1 MEKEKKERQE
11 TLTPLQKKGF
21 AFVYEM
27 QRQNEEL
34 AAQVADLQ
42 QQVRALSKFAEQTVL
57 LMPPVLA
64 LLDEPQRREAIIA
77 LFEQAFDLNRQNGDF
92 FDTEEAWAE
101 FTAAVKR
108 IYPEVDIDTP

>member
-1 MEKEKKERQE
+1 MEKEKKERQD

-42 QQVRALSKFAEQTVL
+42 RQVSALSKFAKQTVL

-64 LLDEPQRREAIIA
+64 LLDEPQRREAMAA
-77 LFEQAFDLNRQNGDF
+77 LVKQTDDLNRQNDDF
-92 FDTEEAWAE
+92 FDDEAWNQLKDWVNQYYSGA
-101 FTAAVKR
+101 
-108 IYPEVDIDTP
+108 DG

>member
-42 QQVRALSKFAEQTVL
+42 RQEQTVL

-64 LLDEPQRREAIIA
+64 LLDEPQRREAMAA
-77 LFEQAFDLNRQNGDF
+77 LVEQTDDLNRQNGDF
-92 FDTEEAWAE
+92 FDDEAWQRL
-101 FTAAVKR
+101 KDSIDR
-108 IYPEVDIDTP
+108 YYPDADG

>member
-1 MEKEKKERQE
+1 MEQEKKERQE

-64 LLDEPQRREAIIA
+64 LLDEPQRREAMAA
-77 LFEQAFDLNRQNGDF
+77 LVKQTDDLNRQNDDF
-92 FDTEEAWAE
+92 FDDEAWNQLKEWVNRYYSDA
-101 FTAAVKR
+101 
-108 IYPEVDIDTP
+108 DG

>member
-11 TLTPLQKKGF
+11 TLTPLQKRGF

-42 QQVRALSKFAEQTVL
+42 RQVSALSKFAKQTVL

-64 LLDEPQRREAIIA
+64 LLDEPQRREAMAA
-77 LFEQAFDLNRQNGDF
+77 LVKQTDDLNRQNDDF
-92 FDTEEAWAE
+92 FDDEAWQRL
-101 FTAAVKR
+101 KDSIDR
-108 IYPEVDIDTP
+108 YYPDADG

>member
-42 QQVRALSKFAEQTVL
+42 RQVSALSKFAKQTVL

-64 LLDEPQRREAIIA
+64 LLDEPQRREAMAA
-77 LFEQAFDLNRQNGDF
+77 LVKQTDDLNRQNDDF
-92 FDTEEAWAE
+92 LT
-101 FTAAVKR
+101 TKR
-108 IYPEVDIDTP
+108 GISLIEWVNRYYSGADG

>member
-1 MEKEKKERQE
+1 MEQEKKERQE

-42 QQVRALSKFAEQTVL
+42 RQVSALSKFAKQTVL

-64 LLDEPQRREAIIA
+64 LLDEPQRREAMAA
-77 LFEQAFDLNRQNGDF
+77 LVKQTDDLNRQNDDF
-92 FDTEEAWAE
+92 FDDEAWNQLKDWVNQYYSGA
-101 FTAAVKR
+101 
-108 IYPEVDIDTP
+108 DG

>member
-42 QQVRALSKFAEQTVL
+42 RQGSALSKFAKQTVL

-64 LLDEPQRREAIIA
+64 LLDEPQRREAMAA
-77 LFEQAFDLNRQNGDF
+77 LVKQTDDLNRQNDDF
-92 FDTEEAWAE
+92 FDDEAWQRL
-101 FTAAVKR
+101 KDSIDR
-108 IYPEVDIDTP
+108 YYPDADG

>member
-34 AAQVADLQ
+34 AAQVADGQ
-42 QQVRALSKFAEQTVL
+42 RQVRALSKFAKQTVL

-64 LLDEPQRREAIIA
+64 LLDEPQRREAMAA
-77 LFEQAFDLNRQNGDF
+77 LVKQTDDLNRQNDDF
-92 FDTEEAWAE
+92 FDDEAWNQLKEWVNRYYSDA
-101 FTAAVKR
+101 
-108 IYPEVDIDTP
+108 DG

>member
-1 MEKEKKERQE
+1 MEKEKKEWQE

-42 QQVRALSKFAEQTVL
+42 RQVGALSKFAEQTVL

-64 LLDEPQRREAIIA
+64 LLDEPQRQEAIIA
-77 LFEQAFDLNRQNGDF
+77 LFEQTFDLNRQNGGF
-92 FDTEEAWAE
+92 FAKEEAWAE

>member
-1 MEKEKKERQE
+1 MEKEKKERQD
-11 TLTPLQKKGF
+11 TLTPLQKRGF

-42 QQVRALSKFAEQTVL
+42 RQVSALSKFAKQTVL

-64 LLDEPQRREAIIA
+64 LLDEPQRREAMAA
-77 LFEQAFDLNRQNGDF
+77 LVKQTDDLNRQNDDF
-92 FDTEEAWAE
+92 FDDEAWNQLKDWVNQYYSGA
-101 FTAAVKR
+101 
-108 IYPEVDIDTP
+108 DG

>member
-1 MEKEKKERQE
+1 MEKEEKERQD

-42 QQVRALSKFAEQTVL
+42 QQVRALSKFAEQLVL

-64 LLDEPQRREAIIA
+64 LLDEPQRREAMAA
-77 LFEQAFDLNRQNGDF
+77 LVEQTDDLNRQNDDF
-92 FDTEEAWAE
+92 FDDEAWNQLKEWVNRYYTDA
-101 FTAAVKR
+101 
-108 IYPEVDIDTP
+108 DG

>member
-42 QQVRALSKFAEQTVL
+42 RQVSALSKFAKQTVL

-64 LLDEPQRREAIIA
+64 LLDEPQRREAMAA
-77 LFEQAFDLNRQNGDF
+77 LVKQTDDLNRQNDNF
-92 FDTEEAWAE
+92 FDDEAWNQLKEWVNRYYSDA
-101 FTAAVKR
+101 
-108 IYPEVDIDTP
+108 DG

>member
-1 MEKEKKERQE
+1 MDKEKKERQE

-21 AFVYEM
+21 ACVYEM

-42 QQVRALSKFAEQTVL
+42 RQVSALSKFAKQTVL

-64 LLDEPQRREAIIA
+64 LLDEPQRREAMAA
-77 LFEQAFDLNRQNGDF
+77 LVKQTDDLNRQNDDF
-92 FDTEEAWAE
+92 FDDEAWNQLKEWVNRYYSDA
-101 FTAAVKR
+101 
-108 IYPEVDIDTP
+108 DG

>member
-42 QQVRALSKFAEQTVL
+42 R
-57 LMPPVLA
+57 
-64 LLDEPQRREAIIA
+64 
-77 LFEQAFDLNRQNGDF
+77 
-92 FDTEEAWAE
+92 
-101 FTAAVKR
+101 
-108 IYPEVDIDTP
+108 

>member
-11 TLTPLQKKGF
+11 MLTPLQKKGF

-34 AAQVADLQ
+34 AAQVTDLQ
-42 QQVRALSKFAEQTVL
+42 RQVSALSKFAKQTVL

-64 LLDEPQRREAIIA
+64 LLDEPQRREAMAA
-77 LFEQAFDLNRQNGDF
+77 LVKQTDDLNRQNDDF
-92 FDTEEAWAE
+92 FDDEAWNQLKEWVNRYYSDA
-101 FTAAVKR
+101 
-108 IYPEVDIDTP
+108 DG

>member
-42 QQVRALSKFAEQTVL
+42 RQVSALSKFAKGRGRVGR
-57 LMPPVLA
+57 PGGVWRG
-64 LLDEPQRREAIIA
+64 EPQRREAMAA
-77 LFEQAFDLNRQNGDF
+77 LVKQTDDLNRQNDDF
-92 FDTEEAWAE
+92 FDDEAWNQLKEWVNRYYSDA
-101 FTAAVKR
+101 
-108 IYPEVDIDTP
+108 DG

>member
-11 TLTPLQKKGF
+11 KLTPLQKKGF

-42 QQVRALSKFAEQTVL
+42 RQVSALSKFAKQTVL

-64 LLDEPQRREAIIA
+64 LLDEPQRREAMAA
-77 LFEQAFDLNRQNGDF
+77 LVKQTDDLNRQNDDF
-92 FDTEEAWAE
+92 FDDEAWNQLKEWVNRYYSDA
-101 FTAAVKR
+101 
-108 IYPEVDIDTP
+108 DG

>member
-1 MEKEKKERQE
+1 MEQEKKERQE

-42 QQVRALSKFAEQTVL
+42 RQVSALSKFAKQTVL

-64 LLDEPQRREAIIA
+64 LLDEPQRREAMAA
-77 LFEQAFDLNRQNGDF
+77 LVKQTDDLNRQNGDF
-92 FDTEEAWAE
+92 FDDEAWNQLKDW
-101 FTAAVKR
+101 VNR
-108 IYPEVDIDTP
+108 YYPGADG

>member
-27 QRQNEEL
+27 QRQN

-42 QQVRALSKFAEQTVL
+42 RQVRALSKFAEQTVL

-92 FDTEEAWAE
+92 FDTGEAWAE

>member
-11 TLTPLQKKGF
+11 TLTPLQKRGF

-42 QQVRALSKFAEQTVL
+42 RQVSALSKFAKQTVL

-64 LLDEPQRREAIIA
+64 LLDEPQRREAMAA
-77 LFEQAFDLNRQNGDF
+77 LVKQTDDLNRQNDDF
-92 FDTEEAWAE
+92 FDDEAWQRL
-101 FTAAVKR
+101 K
-108 IYPEVDIDTP
+108 DSIDRYYLGADG

>member
-11 TLTPLQKKGF
+11 TITPLQKRGF

-42 QQVRALSKFAEQTVL
+42 RQVSALSKFAKQTVL

-64 LLDEPQRREAIIA
+64 LLDEPQRREAMAA
-77 LFEQAFDLNRQNGDF
+77 LVKQTDDLNRQNDDF
-92 FDTEEAWAE
+92 FDDEAWQRL
-101 FTAAVKR
+101 KDSIDR
-108 IYPEVDIDTP
+108 YYPDADG

>member
-1 MEKEKKERQE
+1 MEKEKRERQE

-21 AFVYEM
+21 AFVYEL

-42 QQVRALSKFAEQTVL
+42 RQVSALSKFAEQTVL

-64 LLDEPQRREAIIA
+64 LLDEPQRREAMAA
-77 LFEQAFDLNRQNGDF
+77 LVKQTDDLNRQNGDF
-92 FDTEEAWAE
+92 FDDEAWNQLKDW
-101 FTAAVKR
+101 VNR
-108 IYPEVDIDTP
+108 YYPGADG